1 MIDHLAVCGLV
12 LLIGVTVVV
21 GLFVLAGLVGYEER

>member
-12 LLIGVTVVV
+12 LLIGVPVVV
-21 GLFVLAGLVGYEER
+21 GLFAADWMDRYGER